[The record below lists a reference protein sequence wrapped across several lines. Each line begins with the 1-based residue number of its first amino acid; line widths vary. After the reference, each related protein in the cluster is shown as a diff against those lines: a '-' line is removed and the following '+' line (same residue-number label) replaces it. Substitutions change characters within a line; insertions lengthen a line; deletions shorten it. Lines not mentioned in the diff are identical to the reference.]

1 MRLDMFLKVSRL
13 IPRRSLAQE
22 FCDAGLIHLNGVVAK
37 AGKDVKA
44 GDELTIDRRNR
55 KTVVRIQKVPEKKQV
70 SKEAASDLVSLIFD
84 EPKEST

>member
-22 FCDAGLIHLNGVVAK
+22 FCDAGLIRVNGAVAK

-55 KTVVRIQKVPEKKQV
+55 KTVVRIQQVPETKQV
-70 SKEAASDLVSLIFD
+70 SKDIAGELVSLIFD
-84 EPKEST
+84 EPEESA